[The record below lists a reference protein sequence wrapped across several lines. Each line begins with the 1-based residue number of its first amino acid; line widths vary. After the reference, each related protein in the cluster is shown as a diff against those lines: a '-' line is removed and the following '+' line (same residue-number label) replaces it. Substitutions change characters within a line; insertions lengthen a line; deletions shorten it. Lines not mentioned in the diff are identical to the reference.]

1 MLSAIAPL
9 LFLSVVVL
17 VGYLEAKA
25 LLLRL
30 LGRKQRFLRADW
42 TLHSVAAAGLLCIL
56 YGRLIE
62 PTWIEVTT
70 HELRSAKLRPESGRI
85 RIVQLSDLHSEGS
98 PLNEERVP
106 ALVAD
111 LQPDLIVLT
120 GDYVNG
126 TAGLPVF
133 EKMVRQLKA
142 PAGIFLVQGNYD
154 WGLRELHELTRSL
167 PVSWLSRESREVEVR
182 GTRLRLIG
190 LDVGNEPAFRAM
202 TATAAGKGDLTVLL
216 FHYSDLAYEAE
227 AAGVDLYLSGHT
239 HGGQVRLPF
248 YGALVTL
255 ARFGKRFESGLYRL
269 GATTLYVSRG
279 LGVEGGLAPKVRF
292 LCRPEIVVF
301 DLLPAGSG
309 TAGGA

>member
-1 MLSAIAPL
+1 MTIIAPL
-9 LFLSVVVL
+9 LFLSVLVL
-17 VGYLEAKA
+17 TCYLEAKS

-30 LGRKQRFLRADW
+30 LGREARFRKADW
-42 TLHSVAAAGLLCIL
+42 ILHTVAGAGLLCIL

-62 PTWIEVTT
+62 PTWIEVRT
-70 HELRSAKLRPESGRI
+70 HELRSAKIRPESGRI
-85 RIVQLSDLHSEGS
+85 RVVQLADLHSEGS

-106 ALVAD
+106 AMVSA
-111 LQPDLIVLT
+111 LQPDIIALT

-142 PAGIFLVQGNYD
+142 PAGIFVVQGNYD
-154 WGLRELHELTRSL
+154 WGMRELHELTRNL
-167 PVSWLSRESREVEVR
+167 PVTWLSQDTREVEVR
-182 GTRLRLIG
+182 GTRLRLMG
-190 LDVGNEPAFRAM
+190 LDVGNEPSFRSL
-202 TATAAGKGDLTVLL
+202 AASGGKGAFNLLL

-255 ARFGKRFESGLYRL
+255 ARFGKRFEGGLYRL

-279 LGVEGGLAPKVRF
+279 LGVEGGLAPRVRF
-292 LCRPEIVVF
+292 LCRPEIAVF
-301 DLLPAGSG
+301 DLLPIKPQQ
-309 TAGGA
+309 TATSS